1 MLLQVVFSPPHSSS
15 VHYTW
20 FCLDSF
26 LHLKSLNIKVS
37 YIYVTIILCP
47 SPCPKY
53 HFPVPQSPL
62 QGKRHLFCIFLSPQ
76 ILELKGRF
84 IQGSVQSLFS
94 KNFLFKFSLLL
105 SIKEWTEFKN
115 SWKKTALY
123 KILIVWIYQALKFQ
137 SAISLSL
144 RSIENIFLRP
154 HLPRLIFPPF
164 VGLSVCGKNTSLDTH
179 THAYSLSV
187 SVSLQ

>member
-1 MLLQVVFSPPHSSS
+1 MSPSSSALLHAPSITSLSLSPHSKGKDIFFASFYLPRYWSLKVALSKGVFNHYSARIFFLSS
-15 VHYTW
+15 LFYY
-20 FCLDSF
+20 L
-26 LHLKSLNIKVS
+26 LKSELN
-37 YIYVTIILCP
+37 
-47 SPCPKY
+47 
-53 HFPVPQSPL
+53 
-62 QGKRHLFCIFLSPQ
+62 
-76 ILELKGRF
+76 LK
-84 IQGSVQSLFS
+84 IH
-94 KNFLFKFSLLL
+94 
-105 SIKEWTEFKN
+105 E
-115 SWKKTALY
+115 KKTALY